1 MRKQRPRCSISPR
14 KSPLTID
21 RRKFSK
27 WESGQTVESQN
38 GNTSFTLPLIGPQEL
53 TPPPRPL
60 LGPSFPRN
68 HRAVGPPLPEASHP
82 AIGLPRPLPSRFCPV
97 PASRPAHARHS
108 MPRYFPLPHR
118 SRIPHRHM
126 TGARSLGF
134 HPIPLPRP
142 TCPRAP
148 KTRGEGG
155 GALVETCRA
164 PCQMHPISEAGGA
177 LHLPQHM
184 ADHSLCRCEKC
195 VTSPLCHP
203 RIVDVKMSKN

>member
-1 MRKQRPRCSISPR
+1 MGRAGRPSRVR
-14 KSPLTID
+14 
-21 RRKFSK
+21 
-27 WESGQTVESQN
+27 N
-38 GNTSFTLPLIGPQEL
+38 GNTSFNLPLIGPQEI
-53 TPPPRPL
+53 TPPPLPL

-126 TGARSLGF
+126 TGARSVGF
-134 HPIPLPRP
+134 HPIPLPRH

-148 KTRGEGG
+148 KTRGEEGG
-155 GALVETCRA
+155 SACRNMPCTVPNAPNLRSWGRTALATAHGR
-164 PCQMHPISEAGGA
+164 P
-177 LHLPQHM
+177 
-184 ADHSLCRCEKC
+184 
-195 VTSPLCHP
+195 
-203 RIVDVKMSKN
+203 